1 MTPVRR
7 PAIAGPISRWLRL
20 AVAVGLMLAAVS
32 SEAAHA
38 AGVPPFEPIVIQRI
52 DLPSEIKDASSP
64 VFTGDGKHLLFF
76 SAEHLWI
83 VGTDGRGL
91 DCLSCG
97 LANAPTLPKTEQ
109 EGFATEF
116 PDGKR
121 VFFGAAGSV
130 GVLECSP
137 SVIDCSSRQIL
148 PVDLSAARPDG
159 GVVTPG
165 GADLEG
171 AYDVGGG
178 SSPKLAPDGVHVA
191 FSDVRSD
198 AAELMIIA
206 TLQRQATKYIV
217 TDPRVINPAGP
228 TSPTDTNTQAWSDS
242 AALYE
247 FKTFANG
254 GADATYAEVGGPAT
268 LNPDV
273 WEINLATG
281 QRTRLT
287 ANPDWDEDDAPSPD
301 GRSIVIESDRTMHRT
316 DMLGGLLPVRGF
328 IDAPE
333 VAIYASY
340 YVAGPVDRQCDLQ
353 PWLLPASGDDD
364 AKLLGEPIQP
374 YTGGDVHAANNVSG
388 WPQWSPNGT
397 EIALNTESY
406 TTNLSA
412 PYLLIAHLVA
422 RKPTKPLPIVSSQ
435 PGSWAPSP
443 ENYHGAIAADETVV
457 LHGLA
462 SGTATVTYA
471 GTGVVSGQYSAIYD
485 NYSDNGRDFVNGTS
499 SITNASVLTGPI
511 TIETNLT
518 MTGADTG
525 YSHIDLT
532 LSGDE
537 TNPVTAIGT
546 AVTSYDGTTIAG
558 PPHTPAPCPNALP
571 RPPQL
576 QLAASVVHRHGRPM
590 VLAKVTASIH
600 GAGANEAGT
609 DTRPVL
615 DATVTMDRASA
626 HTDASGTALIAV
638 PTHAGGRIPVTASAG
653 DTFLAASTSIKLP
666 RVVRPRC
673 APATGTLTGRR
684 LGPITLGETK
694 AVVGRRFTRIGT
706 RGRRDS
712 EFLCLAPTGIRIG
725 FPSPTLLRTLTA
737 RRRADVRGRIVLALT
752 ANSRYALD
760 NVRPGTLLRTATK
773 RLRLSPPY
781 QVGLNTWYLI
791 PGAISHGLLK
801 VRHGLVEE
809 IGITNKRL
817 TTGRPA
823 IQRFLRSFA

>member
-1 MTPVRR
+1 MTPRRR
-7 PAIAGPISRWLRL
+7 PAIAGATSCRLRP
-20 AVAVGLMLAAVS
+20 VVGLTVALMTVMTAW
-32 SEAAHA
+32 AHA
-38 AGVPPFEPIVIQRI
+38 AGVPPFEPIAIQRI
-52 DLPSEIKDASSP
+52 NLPSQIKDASTP
-64 VFTGDGKHLLFF
+64 VFTRDGKHLLFF
-76 SAEHLWI
+76 SAEQLWI
-83 VGTDGRGL
+83 VGSDGRAL

-137 SVIDCSSRQIL
+137 SVVDCSSRRVL

-178 SSPKLAPDGVHVA
+178 SSPKLAPDGVHIA

-206 TLQRQATKYIV
+206 TLQRQATKYVV

-228 TSPTDTNTQAWSDS
+228 TSITDTKTQAWSDS

-247 FKTFANG
+247 FKTFADG

-273 WEINLATG
+273 WEVNLATG
-281 QRTRLT
+281 LRTRLT

-301 GRSIVIESDRTMHRT
+301 GRSIVVESDRTMHRT

-333 VAIYASY
+333 VSIAASY

-353 PWLLPASGDDD
+353 PWLLPASGDDG
-364 AKLLGEPIQP
+364 ANLLGEPIQP
-374 YTGGDVHAANNVSG
+374 YVGGDVHAANNVSG
-388 WPQWSPNGT
+388 WPQWSSDGT

-406 TTNLSA
+406 TSNLSA

-422 RKPTKPLPIVSSQ
+422 RKPTAPLPIVSSQ

-443 ENYHGAIAADETVV
+443 ENYHGAIAANETVV

-471 GTGVVSGQYSAIYD
+471 GTGVVSGQYSVIYD
-485 NYSDNGRDFVNGTS
+485 NYSDTGRDFINGTS
-499 SITNASVLTGPI
+499 SITNPSILTGPI
-511 TIETNLT
+511 TIQTNLT

-525 YSHIDLT
+525 YSHINLT
-532 LSGDE
+532 LSGTD
-537 TNPVTAIGT
+537 TNPVTATGS
-546 AVTSYDGTTIAG
+546 AVTSYDGTTVTG
-558 PPHTPAPCPNALP
+558 PPHTPAPCPSALP

-576 QLAASVVHRHGRPM
+576 QLAASVLHRRARPM
-590 VLAKVTASIH
+590 VLAQVTASIP
-600 GAGANEAGT
+600 GAGASEASV

-615 DATVTMDRASA
+615 HATVTLDGVSA
-626 HTDASGTALIAV
+626 HTNASGNALIAV
-638 PTHAGGRIPVTASAG
+638 PTQPGGRIPITAAAG
-653 DTFLAASTSIKLP
+653 DTFLAASTPITLP
-666 RVVRPRC
+666 PVARPGC
-673 APATGTLTGRR
+673 TPATGQLAGRR
-684 LGPITLGETK
+684 LGPVRLGERRTL
-694 AVVGRRFTRIGT
+694 VGRRFKHIST
-706 RGRRDS
+706 RGRRDM
-712 EFLCLAPTGIRIG
+712 EFLCLSPIGIRTG
-725 FPSPTLLRTLTA
+725 FPSPALLQTLA
-737 RRRADVRGRIVLALT
+737 PHQRAIVRGRIVLALT
-752 ANSRYALD
+752 ANPRYAL
-760 NVRPGTLLRTATK
+760 NGVRPGTLLRTAIR
-773 RLRLSPPY
+773 RLRLTRSYP
-781 QVGLNTWYLI
+781 VGLNMWYLV
-791 PGAISHGLLK
+791 PGATSHGLLK
-801 VRHGLVEE
+801 VRHGLIEE

-817 TTGRPA
+817 TTGPRA
-823 IQRFLRSFA
+823 IRRFLTSFA

>member
-1 MTPVRR
+1 MTPRR
-7 PAIAGPISRWLRL
+7 RAIAAAI
-20 AVAVGLMLAAVS
+20 GLTVVLMTVEPAG
-32 SEAAHA
+32 AHA
-38 AGVPPFEPIVIQRI
+38 AAVPPFEPIAIQRI
-52 DLPSEIKDASSP
+52 DLPAEIKDASTP
-64 VFTGDGKHLLFF
+64 VFTNDGKHLLFF

-97 LANAPTLPKTEQ
+97 VANEPTLPKTEQ

-159 GVVTPG
+159 GLVTPG
-165 GADLEG
+165 GADPL
-171 AYDVGGG
+171 AAFDIGGG
-178 SSPKLAPDGVHVA
+178 ASPKLAPDGVHIA
-191 FSDVRSD
+191 FSDVRND

-206 TLQRQATKYIV
+206 TLQRQATKYAI

-228 TSPTDTNTQAWSDS
+228 TSITDTNTQAWSDS

-247 FKTFANG
+247 FKTFADG

-273 WEINLATG
+273 WEVNLATG

-287 ANPDWDEDDAPSPD
+287 ANPDWDEDDAPAPD

-328 IDAPE
+328 FDAPE
-333 VAIYASY
+333 VAVYASY
-340 YVAGPVDRQCDLQ
+340 YVQGPIDRQCDLQ
-353 PWLLPASGDDD
+353 PWLLPATGDDN
-364 AKLLGEPIQP
+364 ATLLGEPIQP

-388 WPQWSPNGT
+388 WPQWNPDST

-412 PYLLIAHLVA
+412 PYLLIAHLIA
-422 RKPTKPLPIVSSQ
+422 RKPAKPRAVVSSQ
-435 PGSWAPSP
+435 PGNWAPSP
-443 ENYHGAIAADETVV
+443 ENYHGAIAANGTVV

-499 SITNASVLTGPI
+499 SISNPSVLTGPI
-511 TIETNLT
+511 AINTDLT
-518 MTGADTG
+518 MTGADSG
-525 YSHIDLT
+525 YSHIHLI
-532 LSGDE
+532 LSGTD
-537 TNPVTAIGT
+537 TNPVTAGGT
-546 AVTSYDGTTIAG
+546 AVTSYDGTTISG
-558 PPHTPAPCPNALP
+558 PPHTPAPCPSALP

-576 QLAASVVHRHGRPM
+576 TLAASIVRRRGRPM
-590 VLAKVTASIH
+590 VMATVTASIH
-600 GAGANEAGT
+600 GAGANEAAV
-609 DTRPVL
+609 DTRPV
-615 DATVTMDRASA
+615 S
-626 HTDASGTALIAV
+626 DASVTLEGRTVDTDSTGVALIPV
-638 PTHAGGRIPVTASAG
+638 PTQPGGPVPVAASAG
-653 DTFLAASTSIKLP
+653 DTFLAATGSITLP
-666 RVVRPRC
+666 RVTRTGC
-673 APATGTLTGRR
+673 TPAAGRLAGRR
-684 LGPITLGETK
+684 LGPVVLGETR
-694 AVVGRRFTRIGT
+694 VLVGRRFTHIST
-706 RGRRDS
+706 RGRRDM
-712 EFLCLAPTGIRIG
+712 EFLCLSPTGIRIG
-725 FPSPTLLRTLTA
+725 FPSPDLLRTLA
-737 RRRADVRGRIVLALT
+737 ASRRVALKGRIVLALS
-752 ANSRYALD
+752 ANPRYAL
-760 NVRPGTLLRTATK
+760 NGVRPGTTLRAAATH
-773 RLRLSPPY
+773 LRLSPPY
-781 QVGLNTWYLI
+781 QVGLNTWYLV
-791 PGAISHGLLK
+791 PGAVSNGLLK

-809 IGITNKRL
+809 IGITNQRL
-817 TTGRPA
+817 TTGPRA
-823 IQRFLRSFA
+823 IRRFLTSFA